1 MTAPALEAQ
10 PGRRSE
16 PVAAGDPR
24 LGCVVLTYNRAAEL
38 LRTLEHLSGLPARP
52 EILVV
57 DNASTD
63 GTQQQLRQWFP
74 EVRCL
79 RLKRNLG
86 AAARNVGVRLCE
98 RPYVALCDDDTWWEA
113 GSLRA
118 AADLLDAHPRLA
130 VVTARVLIG
139 LERRIDPTCE
149 AMARSPLPA
158 PPGLPG
164 AALLG
169 FLAGASIVRRSA
181 LLAAGGF
188 EPRFFLGGE
197 EELLALDL
205 VAAGWSLAY
214 VEALT
219 VHHHPSQQ
227 RDAAARR
234 RLLLR
239 NALWTA
245 WLRRPISRAL
255 MQTAGLARRAL
266 EDAEA
271 RAALGEALRGLPW
284 ALRRRR
290 VVPREV
296 EQALRLLESEDE
308 EPI

>member
-1 MTAPALEAQ
+1 MTSPMALTAVRPIRAAAAP
-10 PGRRSE
+10 
-16 PVAAGDPR
+16 GDPR
-24 LGCVVLTYNRAAEL
+24 IGCVVLTHNRAHEL
-38 LRTLEHLSGLPARP
+38 LRTLERLVALPARP
-52 EILVV
+52 AVVVV

-63 GTQQQLRQWFP
+63 GTREQVRRHFP
-74 EVRCL
+74 AVRYL
-79 RLKRNLG
+79 RLRRNLG
-86 AAARNVGVRLCE
+86 AAARNLGVRLCR

-113 GSLRA
+113 GSLHA

-139 LERRIDPTCE
+139 PEERVDPTCL
-149 AMARSPLPA
+149 AMAQSPVPA

-169 FLAGASIVRRSA
+169 FLAGASLVRREA
-181 LLAAGGF
+181 FLAAGGF
-188 EPRFFLGGE
+188 EPRLFLGGE

-205 VAAGWSLAY
+205 VAAGWALAY

-219 VHHHPSQQ
+219 VHHYPSPH
-227 RDAAARR
+227 RDAAERR

-245 WLRRPISRAL
+245 WLRRPPSRAL
-255 MQTAGLARRAL
+255 AQTAELAYRAAH
-266 EDAEA
+266 DAEA
-271 RAALGEALRGLPW
+271 RVALAEALRGLPW

-296 EQALRLLESEDE
+296 EQALCLLEATRRC
-308 EPI
+308 